1 MIVLICLLIMS
12 LLLNGMYCYNAIQRY
27 KEETKKETPEEILRE
42 KRRILNEEFQELMM
56 YNENVARGVK

>member
-1 MIVLICLLIMS
+1 MS